1 MAEAPRDPGAPSNSS
16 PGSKGRSSAKRSGGS
31 SSAEAGG
38 AGAVVEE
45 DLDGKA
51 IANGLRARD
60 PEVQSAF
67 LKQYRA
73 LILHCIGQF
82 ESDSGAREDLYQE
95 IVAYVFERLDKDSYD
110 PRKGTFGTW
119 LYRVAWCRSVD
130 LKRRES
136 TGRAL
141 PTVPSAE
148 EIVEPSDTKPGPS
161 QSADT
166 IEIGALVRASLDQLD
181 PEEAELLRMRHM
193 REMTLVDI
201 AAVRSRAWRPLS
213 IDSSGRPSRSDRGS
227 RPIGSPR
234 RSSHE

>member
-16 PGSKGRSSAKRSGGS
+16 PGSKGRSSAKRSGAPDS
-31 SSAEAGG
+31 DG
-38 AGAVVEE
+38 AGSGSAVVEE

-60 PEVQSAF
+60 PEVQRVF

-82 ESDSGAREDLYQE
+82 ESDSEAREDLYQE

-130 LKRRES
+130 LKRREG
-136 TGRAL
+136 TGRRL
-141 PTVPSAE
+141 PTVASSE
-148 EIVEPSDTKPGPS
+148 EIVEPSDARPGPS

-166 IEIGALVRASLDQLD
+166 IEIGALVQASLEQLD

-201 AAVRSRAWRPLS
+201 AAVRSQSLETVKYRLKRATQSLRQRLATHRITEEVVS
-213 IDSSGRPSRSDRGS
+213 
-227 RPIGSPR
+227 
-234 RSSHE
+234 